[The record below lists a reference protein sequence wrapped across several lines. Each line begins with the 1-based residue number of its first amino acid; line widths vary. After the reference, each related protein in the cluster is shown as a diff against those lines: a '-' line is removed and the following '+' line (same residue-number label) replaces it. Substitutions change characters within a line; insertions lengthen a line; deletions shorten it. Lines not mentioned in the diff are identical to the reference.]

1 MTPSRK
7 EAPHDTPTTKDQLLG
22 ALQKGALLVAIL
34 TGAWAFAREV
44 GSSKLDVTTYVSDR
58 RADSLI
64 KIGEARAR
72 AEYDTRTEHRMH
84 MLFCKVLPQDSE
96 CKNNE

>member
-1 MTPSRK
+1 MTPARK
-7 EAPHDTPTTKDQLLG
+7 EAPPPNEPPTTKDQLLG

-34 TGAWAFAREV
+34 TGAWAFAHEV

-64 KIGEARAR
+64 KIGEMRERAR
-72 AEYDTRTEHRMH
+72 IDERTEHRMH
-84 MLFCKVLPQDSE
+84 MLFCKVLPKDSE
-96 CKNNE
+96 CDP